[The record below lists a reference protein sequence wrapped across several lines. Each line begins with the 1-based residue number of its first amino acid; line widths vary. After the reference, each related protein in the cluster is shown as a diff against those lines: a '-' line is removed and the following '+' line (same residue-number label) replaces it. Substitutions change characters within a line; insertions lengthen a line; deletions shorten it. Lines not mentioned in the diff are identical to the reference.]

1 MADLSR
7 LDVEILDDAL
17 DLECRQIREKLKAG
31 HHALNEQELAMA
43 ISALEL
49 WIFHT
54 YKQRCFQVERPV
66 LYLKSRLKDK
76 LESSRA

>member
-31 HHALNEQELAMA
+31 HGLDEQELVMA

-49 WIFHT
+49 WILHT
-54 YKQRCFQVERPV
+54 YKQRGFQIERPV
-66 LYLKSRLKDK
+66 LYLKSRLKNK
-76 LESSRA
+76 INQGEQQ